1 MRPID
6 FLKALGVAIGLLV
19 LKVVIAFLAV
29 AVYAYFIDTGHPHE
43 YYEANATNIVRW
55 PVHIVGT
62 ALFLLAGH
70 WFAKRRPQRNGL
82 LFAATFTALHMIVDG
97 ATVAFKGIYRVRP
110 RDVGQPDCSA
120 GRGFARCPKQC
131 GRASRARRQ
140 MIELSLS
147 HPGAVE
153 SWRW

>member
-6 FLKALGVAIGLLV
+6 FLKALGVAIGLLAA
-19 LKVVIAFLAV
+19 KVVIAILAV

-97 ATVAFKGIYRVRP
+97 ATVAFKGIWNIEFALAMLANLTAALAGALLAARSNAAVP
-110 RDVGQPDCSA
+110 PVPDA
-120 GRGFARCPKQC
+120 K
-131 GRASRARRQ
+131 
-140 MIELSLS
+140 
-147 HPGAVE
+147 
-153 SWRW
+153 